1 MSTLIDPL
9 AGPVTAWEEIE
20 TRIVGWLAAI
30 PEIEQAFDHE
40 PENLP
45 AKLPV
50 TTLCVRMFEPIQ
62 AATGYLAD
70 QPVDD
75 VSFGWRL
82 RLYVQLD
89 NYKRAQAYVK
99 AIVPQIIKIQRDH
112 PTCDGIADFLRITDP
127 GDVPTFSH
135 LDGWLFKDLTVIA
148 VRSES

>member
-1 MSTLIDPL
+1 MAVIDPL
-9 AGPVTAWEEIE
+9 AGPVTAWQEIE
-20 TRIVGWLAAI
+20 VRLVGWLNDI
-30 PEIEQAFDHE
+30 PELLQALDHE

-50 TTLCVRMFEPIQ
+50 TTLLVRMFDPQQ

-75 VSFGWRL
+75 VAFGWRL
-82 RLYVQLD
+82 RLYVPLD
-89 NYKRAQAYVK
+89 NYKRAQEYIK

-112 PTCDGIADFLRITDP
+112 PTCDGIADFLRISDS

-135 LDGWLFKDLTVIA
+135 DDGWCFKDLSVIA